1 MFKIWEMLT
10 SAPGAL
16 VKGLKWKLFMK
27 VCVISALEIENFDIF
42 K

>member
-1 MFKIWEMLT
+1 MLT

-16 VKGLKWKLFMK
+16 VKDLKWQFFIK

-42 K
+42 KE